1 LGTSSTIGTIIIG
14 IIALVI
20 IVGIIIFLIKIVAP
34 LFVGL
39 IILVIIIGVGFWI
52 YSRMKTR

>member
-1 LGTSSTIGTIIIG
+1 LGTSSTIGIIIIG

-20 IVGIIIFLIKIVAP
+20 IIGITIFLIKVIAP

-39 IILVIIIGVGFWI
+39 IILVIIIGAGF
-52 YSRMKTR
+52 